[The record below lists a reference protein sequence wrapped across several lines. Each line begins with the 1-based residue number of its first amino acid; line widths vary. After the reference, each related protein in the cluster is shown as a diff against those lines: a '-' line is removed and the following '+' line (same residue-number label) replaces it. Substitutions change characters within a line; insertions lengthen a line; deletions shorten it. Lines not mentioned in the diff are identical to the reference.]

1 MHSSKMVRAGEGG
14 MTVESMRATGYPVG
28 LTRADE
34 AVELVR
40 ERQLS
45 GYEASRST
53 SSDCRDFQRPDMVET
68 RELMRERPLV
78 DVILSGRRFL
88 GEWGISMLA
97 SVRS

>member
-1 MHSSKMVRAGEGG
+1 
-14 MTVESMRATGYPVG
+14 MTVESMRATGYPVA

-68 RELMRERPLV
+68 RELIRERPLV